1 MEELSSIKC
10 FGGSQLRCEHF
21 STTLECQMKFSIFLP
36 ERAKEGNLKCPV
48 IYYLSGLTCTDEN
61 FVQKAGAQKFA
72 SDLGLIL
79 VSPDTSPRGEQ
90 VPDDEECSYDFG
102 LGAGFYLN
110 AKQEPWKKHYQMYDY
125 VVTELPAF
133 LENEFPIDADCQSI
147 MGHSMG
153 GHGAITIAL
162 KNPEKYR
169 SVSTFAPIVSPM
181 NCPWGIKA
189 FRNYLGEDQNDWL
202 EYDSVELM
210 KRTKASVPM
219 LIDQGSADPFLE
231 EQLKPN
237 LLLDV
242 AREKGYPLTY
252 NNRQGYDHSY
262 FFISSFIEQHLVF
275 HADIHKDFM
284 KLTR

>member
-1 MEELSSIKC
+1 
-10 FGGSQLRCEHF
+10 
-21 STTLECQMKFSIFLP
+21 
-36 ERAKEGNLKCPV
+36 
-48 IYYLSGLTCTDEN
+48 
-61 FVQKAGAQKFA
+61 
-72 SDLGLIL
+72 
-79 VSPDTSPRGEQ
+79 
-90 VPDDEECSYDFG
+90 
-102 LGAGFYLN
+102 
-110 AKQEPWKKHYQMYDY
+110 
-125 VVTELPAF
+125 
-133 LENEFPIDADCQSI
+133 
-147 MGHSMG
+147 MG

-210 KRTKASVPM
+210 KRTKAPVPM

-242 AREKGYPLTY
+242 ARGKGYPLTY